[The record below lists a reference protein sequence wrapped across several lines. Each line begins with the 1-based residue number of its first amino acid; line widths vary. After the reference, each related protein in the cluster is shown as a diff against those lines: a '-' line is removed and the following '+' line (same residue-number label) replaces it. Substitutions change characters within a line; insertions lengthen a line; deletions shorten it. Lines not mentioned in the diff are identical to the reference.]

1 MEAPYK
7 FVALQ
12 IYEAQLRIFNHHSP
26 TRNFK
31 NSSYS
36 LPEGR
41 EDIISFI
48 HFFCLFVSSVATRVF
63 EFCVMVDSNNQ

>member
-31 NSSYS
+31 NSFYS

-48 HFFCLFVSSVATRVF
+48 YFFVCLLAVWQPEFSNFV
-63 EFCVMVDSNNQ
+63 

>member
-48 HFFCLFVSSVATRVF
+48 YFFVCLLAVWQP
-63 EFCVMVDSNNQ
+63 EFSNFCDGR

>member
-31 NSSYS
+31 NSFYS

-41 EDIISFI
+41 EDIISV
-48 HFFCLFVSSVATRVF
+48 FFFLSV
-63 EFCVMVDSNNQ
+63 C